1 MFQLYVNL
9 NVVKTLYVSKES
21 VNVGVVT
28 TDLNPWEFVKEVS
41 FDVWLPTVMFIDWVL
56 RIIWQIIS
64 LIKHI

>member
-41 FDVWLPTVMFIDWVL
+41 FDV
-56 RIIWQIIS
+56 
-64 LIKHI
+64 

>member
-9 NVVKTLYVSKES
+9 NVVNTLYVSKES

-28 TDLNPWEFVKEVS
+28 TDLNSWKFVKEVS